1 MPSDRYERQ
10 SYEVIMDW
18 LGFLNIVPGLM
29 LVVFAIT
36 DSSHAP
42 DGWRTPYVYVTFVLG
57 ALFLSGAVYVEGWIA
72 KIPLLPFDL
81 FQVKHTK
88 PLVVALF
95 FAYGVFG
102 IYLFYASF

>member
-1 MPSDRYERQ
+1 
-10 SYEVIMDW
+10 MDW
-18 LGFLNIVPGLM
+18 LGFLNIVPGLI

-42 DGWRTPYVYVTFVLG
+42 DGWRTPYIYVTFVLG
-57 ALFLSGAVYVEGWIA
+57 ALFLSVAVYVEGWIA
-72 KIPLLPFDL
+72 KTPLVPFDL
-81 FQVKHTK
+81 FQVKHMK

-95 FAYGVFG
+95 FVFG

>member
-1 MPSDRYERQ
+1 
-10 SYEVIMDW
+10 MDW
-18 LGFLNIVPGLM
+18 LGFLNIVPGLI
-29 LVVFAIT
+29 LVVFVIT

-57 ALFLSGAVYVEGWIA
+57 ALFLSVAVYVEGWIA
-72 KIPLLPFDL
+72 KIPLVPFDL
-81 FQVKHTK
+81 FQVKHMK

-102 IYLFYASF
+102 ISLFYASF